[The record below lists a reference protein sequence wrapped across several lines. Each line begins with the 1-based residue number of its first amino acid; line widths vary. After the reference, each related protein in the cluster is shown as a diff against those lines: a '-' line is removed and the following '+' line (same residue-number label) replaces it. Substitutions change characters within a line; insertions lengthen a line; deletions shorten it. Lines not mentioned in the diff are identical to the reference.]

1 MNKSIASKMFRWN
14 VTLVVLVLVIAMV
27 GGNLFSEQVYKQ
39 KTLQLVNEE
48 VEKLEQFIEMG
59 DVESAIE
66 TIDESAFRLGGTV
79 ALYSSDDELLYASYQ
94 MTPGNGQGMMRG
106 QGYGKEKGSV
116 ALEKEIPEERLY
128 ETITGSGKNMVYY
141 KKTITSDAI
150 LYIQFPMEKIDD
162 ALWVFQQLLLYVSVV
177 GIVIAVGGS
186 IFMARHFSKPVIELN
201 DLAEKITTLDFSG
214 RYREVRHD
222 EIGQLGNSLNQLSA
236 ELERTIEQL
245 RLELDKEKTMDSLR
259 TQFVAQ
265 ASHELQTPLTVLK
278 NYIEVLEDGLIS
290 SEEMGE
296 HLGIMIEEVDDMS
309 EMVVGLLDLSQLRS
323 GQFRIEF
330 ADFDIVELVT
340 SECSIF
346 KERCDQLN
354 ITLNTV
360 LPTESAIIHGDPKRI
375 KQGARNLM
383 ENALKHSSGT
393 IDIYGVIAGHQF
405 TFAVENSGEKIKT
418 SELETLW
425 EVFYKEE
432 GNHKKGSGL
441 GLAITKEILERHGGR
456 YGVENT
462 DNGVKSHFSLEI
474 ID

>member
-14 VTLVVLVLVIAMV
+14 VTLVVVVLVIAMV

-48 VEKLEQFIEMG
+48 VKKLELFIETG
-59 DVESAIE
+59 DTKRAIE

-94 MTPGNGQGMMRG
+94 MNSGNGQGLMRG
-106 QGYGKEKGSV
+106 QGYGKERGAIS
-116 ALEKEIPEERLY
+116 LEKDIPEERLY
-128 ETITGSGKNMVYY
+128 ETITGSGKSMVYY

-162 ALWVFQQLLLYVSVV
+162 ALWVFQQLLLYVAIV
-177 GIVIAVGGS
+177 GIVIAVSGS

-214 RYREVRHD
+214 RYRELRQD

-245 RLELDKEKTMDSLR
+245 KLELDKEKTMDSLR

-296 HLGIMIEEVDDMS
+296 HLGVMVEEVDGMS

-330 ADFDIVELVT
+330 ADFDVVELVA
-340 SECSIF
+340 SECIIF
-346 KERCDQLN
+346 KERCDQQN
-354 ITLNTV
+354 ITLSTA
-360 LPTESAIIHGDPKRI
+360 LPTESAIIHGDSKRI
-375 KQGARNLM
+375 KQGVRNLM

-393 IDIYGVIAGHQF
+393 IDIDGIIAGHQF
-405 TFAVENSGEKIKT
+405 TFAVENSGEKINA

-441 GLAITKEILERHGGR
+441 GLAITKEILERHGGH

-462 DNGVKSHFSLEI
+462 DNGVRSHFSLEI